1 MIIEYAFIISGILLV
16 WRAILGPTYADRVIS
31 IDTLTNI
38 IILFIVMYAI
48 KIKNPMY
55 LDIALLF
62 ALISYVGV
70 IAIAKL
76 VKK

>member
-1 MIIEYAFIISGILLV
+1 MIIEYTFITAALLLLI
-16 WRAILGPTYADRVIS
+16 RAILGPTYADRVIS

-38 IILFIVMYAI
+38 IILFMVLYSIN
-48 KIKNPMY
+48 IKNPMY
-55 LDIALLF
+55 LDTALLF
-62 ALISYVGV
+62 AMISYVGV

>member
-1 MIIEYAFIISGILLV
+1 MIIEYIFITSALLLTI
-16 WRAILGPTYADRVIS
+16 RAILGPTYADRVIS

-38 IILFIVMYAI
+38 IILFMVLYSIN
-48 KIKNPMY
+48 IKNPIY
-55 LDIALLF
+55 LDTALLF
-62 ALISYVGV
+62 AMISYVGV